1 MASIFEE
8 LMAGSKEITLRET
21 PSLRESI
28 APSQSI
34 KKINVEK
41 LKVESMKI
49 LEEEELGALDQGF
62 ATSFDANPE
71 DDADK
76 DSSDEVVLVIDPEL
90 PADEDVPEDA
100 AENLIGDKIYKCPV
114 CGANYACD
122 CDGKA
127 VEKNED
133 GTPKECPV
141 CGDDSEQ
148 LLVGEIAPADK
159 DNGENVNQEPVK
171 EESEDD
177 EDKEEDNKKDDEDE
191 KDDGEDN
198 KKEDEE
204 DDKDL
209 KEESLKE
216 GVDDKTEHKKDPWQT
231 MDYLTYKCM
240 RKVIDEKGFDAF
252 DSDEDFVDEVVS
264 CVEAE
269 WEAEWED
276 ADTEEAPKES
286 YIRSLVRQDMN
297 TARQIAFRLADKK
310 GMEKGLKKL
319 RQADAD
325 KEAPAEK
332 PNRRPDKDFDWLKKK
347 KEESIKEDDDV
358 EETEVEDTF
367 DFTPEVAP
375 KKDGSAV
382 NVDTDTVNI
391 YFDEKKFES
400 LIAQVIKE
408 NYKGSPEF
416 KVRRVSAIKDNL
428 RIDYVVRE
436 SKSSITR
443 GSMIAEGFTP
453 KARRFTLKFKDKG
466 VFTESFTRKP
476 IMTVECIRIK
486 NNFIPTGL
494 KYDYKTKVNESLYRV
509 VGSVGTEK
517 HPRKETFSADYG
529 DEYVF

>member
-49 LEEEELGALDQGF
+49 LEEEELGDLDQGF
-62 ATSFDANPE
+62 AASFDANPE

-122 CDGKA
+122 SDGEA

-159 DNGENVNQEPVK
+159 DNGESVDQKPVK
-171 EESEDD
+171 EESEDDEDDD

-191 KDDGEDN
+191 D
-198 KKEDEE
+198 KEEE
-204 DDKDL
+204 DKDL
-209 KEESLKE
+209 KEESLKEGVDDKTEKE

-269 WEAEWED
+269 WEDEWKD
-276 ADTEEAPKES
+276 DDTEEAPKES

-297 TARQIAFRLADKK
+297 TARQIAFRSADKK

-319 RQADAD
+319 RQTDAA

-375 KKDGSAV
+375 KRDGSAV

-453 KARRFTLKFKDKG
+453 KARRFTLEFKDKG

-509 VGSVGTEK
+509 VGSVG
-517 HPRKETFSADYG
+517 ADYG
-529 DEYVF
+529 DKYTF